1 MGPTIRAFH
10 ATSTAAKKTK
20 SSLKKQSKSVD
31 DTTPTPTAIKPRGR
45 PRKVV
50 VDDPKPD
57 DDKSITEALP
67 KKRGRPKKI
76 ITPDQTITETT
87 EVVAK
92 KKVGRPK
99 KIVVASNEIIGKE
112 LLEA

>member
-50 VDDPKPD
+50 VDDLKP